1 MDYYFDILTIIEA
14 RVAGDRATY
23 TEVCESG
30 LDLIRFGNNSC
41 YAQRM
46 S

>member
-14 RVAGDRATY
+14 RVVEDRAIF
-23 TEVCESG
+23 TEVRESR
-30 LDLIRFGNNSC
+30 LDLIGFGNKSC
-41 YAQRM
+41 YARRM